1 MLRLVLV
8 SISRSN
14 DFCPLWTSFLL
25 YIVVAI
31 KPGCCKAPSW
41 MQRDPQGPFIGEK
54 SWNIRILLCVC
65 TKLRSRGQRLE
76 KEIHCS
82 LPKGLSIIAKLE
94 MVVLEQCL
102 SRAPSSKGREKKK
115 IAVLKGGQPLQL
127 LVDNCPE
134 QCYQRST
141 HVLETSL
148 KGNSTDL
155 RTQYALRS
163 FQTHP

>member
-1 MLRLVLV
+1 
-8 SISRSN
+8 
-14 DFCPLWTSFLL
+14 
-25 YIVVAI
+25 
-31 KPGCCKAPSW
+31 
-41 MQRDPQGPFIGEK
+41 
-54 SWNIRILLCVC
+54 
-65 TKLRSRGQRLE
+65 
-76 KEIHCS
+76 
-82 LPKGLSIIAKLE
+82 

-127 LVDNCPE
+127 LVDNFPE

-163 FQTHP
+163 FQTHS